1 MKIHRQMLRAA
12 AIAVLGVSL
21 TTGIA
26 AAATGD
32 ISNTGADSYNKVKNK
47 THVTHDI
54 TNSLGASVVNSNTQ
68 TANSGNAKAKKNT
81 TGTGGVT
88 TGMTSNDNTG
98 GATLTLNQSA
108 ATTAALATPIDTS
121 NDAGTIDTTGADS
134 TNIVSNKTKV
144 DTTVSNTV
152 SLNVTNTSTQ
162 TASSGNAT
170 ANKNTTVGD
179 VTSGDSSNTNAS
191 TVTIDV
197 TQ

>member
-68 TANSGNAKAKKNT
+68 TANSGNAKAKRT
-81 TGTGGVT
+81 QLGL
-88 TGMTSNDNTG
+88 
-98 GATLTLNQSA
+98 GA
-108 ATTAALATPIDTS
+108 
-121 NDAGTIDTTGADS
+121 
-134 TNIVSNKTKV
+134 
-144 DTTVSNTV
+144 
-152 SLNVTNTSTQ
+152 SLL
-162 TASSGNAT
+162 G
-170 ANKNTTVGD
+170 
-179 VTSGDSSNTNAS
+179 
-191 TVTIDV
+191 
-197 TQ
+197 